1 MIDGIGS
8 NPALQ
13 PTVTRG
19 AGTDSLG
26 VAAGSNSRQRPE
38 AAEDTPIRPPQQA
51 SEDSRLDTEALEQL
65 RELKRRDQEVRAH
78 ERAHLSAGGQYVR
91 GGARFSYQYGPDG
104 RRYAVGGE
112 VSIDVAPVPG
122 DPQATLRKAQTIRRA
137 ALAPADPS
145 AQDRAVAAQA
155 QQMAIQA
162 QAELARQRMEA
173 IRARQQEQEGSQR
186 PDRPLPT
193 LRAADTPAAPTAL
206 TLAEPPEGASL
217 NLDEVV

>member
-1 MIDGIGS
+1 MARDCFD
-8 NPALQ
+8 AL
-13 PTVTRG
+13 
-19 AGTDSLG
+19 
-26 VAAGSNSRQRPE
+26 
-38 AAEDTPIRPPQQA
+38 
-51 SEDSRLDTEALEQL
+51 
-65 RELKRRDQEVRAH
+65 
-78 ERAHLSAGGQYVR
+78 LSAVEDALGHVEEAREAVGKHRGKGG
-91 GGARFSYQYGPDG
+91 GLARF
-104 RRYAVGGE
+104 
-112 VSIDVAPVPG
+112 
-122 DPQATLRKAQTIRRA
+122 LRRA

-206 TLAEPPEGASL
+206 TLAEPPEGTSL